1 MGVRSMKAKQMLVLT
16 NMLSRIIAD
25 LDDMKAML
33 KESTFEEYVGEEE

>member
-1 MGVRSMKAKQMLVLT
+1 MGARSMKAKQMLVLT
-16 NMLSRIIAD
+16 NMLSRIIAE

>member
-1 MGVRSMKAKQMLVLT
+1 MGARSMKAKHMLVLT
-16 NMLSRIIAD
+16 NMLSRIIAE

>member
-1 MGVRSMKAKQMLVLT
+1 MGARSMKAKQMLVLT
-16 NMLSRIIAD
+16 NMLSRILAE